1 MKIDG
6 GCYCGYI
13 KYEAEAELD
22 KARICHCTDCQT
34 ATGSAFRTVLIV
46 PGESFKLLAGEPT
59 LFIKTADSGNK
70 REQGFCPKCGTPIYS
85 RMPNNAPG
93 PYVLRLGSVR
103 QRNQFVP
110 QSQIWSRSRQAWL
123 KDLESIKKI
132 EMQT

>member
-13 KYEAEAELD
+13 TYEAEAELD

-34 ATGSAFRTVLIV
+34 MTGSAFRTVLIV
-46 PGESFKLLAGEPT
+46 PGATFKLLSGQPT
-59 LFIKTADSGNK
+59 IFIKTADSGNK
-70 REQGFCPKCGTPIYS
+70 REQGFCPKCGTPLFS
-85 RMPNNAPG
+85 RMPDGAPG

-110 QSQIWSRSRQAWL
+110 QSQIWNRSRQAWL
-123 KDLESIKKI
+123 KDLESVPKV
-132 EMQT
+132 EMQG